1 MGNIVSYAEQTLKTF
16 EELEFNSADSLIL
29 SWLSYFH
36 WSEVLPNVSSWRGI
50 RFAEL
55 FRAESFPALFR
66 EVWQQEESRKLF
78 TAMAANPR
86 YRDMRVRGFTEKT
99 DAVAEKQFA
108 AVCFQLRPRES
119 YVAFRGTDTTLVG
132 WKEDFNMAF
141 QYPVPAQREAIAYLE
156 LAGRKCRGSFRVGG
170 HSKGGNL
177 AICASFS
184 GKESLKKRILQ
195 IYSHDGP
202 GFHADILHSEAFRA
216 VSEKIEKTLP
226 QDSVVGM
233 LLEQQENFLVVRSKG
248 FSLWQHDPF
257 SWVIENGNFC
267 LLKNLTSNARYVNHT
282 LSEWLHGLSK
292 EERERFVDALYEVLR
307 TEKTE
312 SFPELAARW
321 QRNIPAILQAAS
333 DLDEDTKRFMRQTL
347 KELLLLCFRNFPD
360 IFHSAP

>member
-16 EELEFNSADSLIL
+16 EELEFNSTDSLIL

-36 WSEVLPNVSSWRGI
+36 WSEVLPAVSSWRGV

-55 FRAESFPALFR
+55 FRAERFPALFR
-66 EVWQQEESRKLF
+66 EVWQAEESRKLF
-78 TAMAANPR
+78 TAMVSSPR
-86 YRDMRVRGFTEKT
+86 YRNMRVRGYTEKT
-99 DAVAEKQFA
+99 DPEAEKQFA
-108 AVCFQLRPRES
+108 AVCFQLKPAES

-141 QYPVPAQREAIAYLE
+141 QYPVPAQREAITYLE
-156 LAGRKCRGSFRVGG
+156 LAGQKCRGSFRVGG

-184 GKESLKKRILQ
+184 GKASLRKRISR

-202 GFHADILHSEAFRA
+202 GFHGNILRSEAFRA

-257 SWVIENGNFC
+257 SWVIEDGNFC
-267 LLKNLTSNARYVNHT
+267 LLKSLTSNARYVNHT
-282 LSEWLHGLSK
+282 LSEWLHGLSR
-292 EERERFVDALYEVLR
+292 EERERFVDALYEVLSV
-307 TEKTE
+307 EKPE
-312 SFPELAARW
+312 SFPALVARW
-321 QRNIPAILQAAS
+321 QKNIPAILQAAS
-333 DLDEDTKRFMRQTL
+333 DMDEDTKHFMRQTL

-360 IFHSAP
+360 IFRNAP